1 MVLPFSTPPAI
12 LQSQFF
18 QVLRMIIVLERARAT
33 TLEESVNWRT
43 KTECSNNFNL
53 LKLP

>member
-1 MVLPFSTPPAI
+1 MVLPSSTPKVM
-12 LQSQFF
+12 LRSQFL
-18 QVLRMIIVLERARAT
+18 QVLRMIVVLERVRAT
-33 TLEESVNWRT
+33 TLEERVNWKT